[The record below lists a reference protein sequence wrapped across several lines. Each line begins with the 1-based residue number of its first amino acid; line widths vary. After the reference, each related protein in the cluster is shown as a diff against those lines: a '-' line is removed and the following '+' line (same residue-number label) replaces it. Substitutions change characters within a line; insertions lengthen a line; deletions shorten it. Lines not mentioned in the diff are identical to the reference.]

1 MSDTNPATKHNT
13 ENLKD
18 ERHEPRHKTQHRKLK
33 DERHEPRH
41 KTQHRKL
48 KGWATRTPPQN
59 TTQKTKR
66 MSDTNPATKH
76 NTEN

>member
-13 ENLKD
+13 EN
-18 ERHEPRHKTQHRKLK
+18 LK